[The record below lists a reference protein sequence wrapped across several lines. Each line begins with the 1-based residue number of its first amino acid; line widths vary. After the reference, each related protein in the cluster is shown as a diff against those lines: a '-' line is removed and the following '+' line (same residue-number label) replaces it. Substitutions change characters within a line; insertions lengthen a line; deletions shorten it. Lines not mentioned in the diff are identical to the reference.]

1 MEGMIRALAEE
12 STAARCLVVGEDLG
26 TVPEGFRERMEQ
38 ASIFSYRVLFFERDG
53 AAFRSP
59 ESYPAKAVACVA
71 THDLPTLRGWWDSL
85 DLTLD
90 RTLGRAVPP
99 TAKAGREADRVA
111 LAKLVGMKPGP
122 LTPELAAAIHGYLAS
137 SPTALVL
144 TQTEDL
150 AGETDPVN
158 VPGTEQEYPNWR
170 RRIDQPVESLFET
183 DAARSVLEA
192 IRAEGR

>member
-1 MEGMIRALAEE
+1 
-12 STAARCLVVGEDLG
+12 
-26 TVPEGFRERMEQ
+26 
-38 ASIFSYRVLFFERDG
+38 
-53 AAFRSP
+53 
-59 ESYPAKAVACVA
+59 
-71 THDLPTLRGWWDSL
+71 
-85 DLTLD
+85 
-90 RTLGRAVPP
+90 
-99 TAKAGREADRVA
+99 
-111 LAKLVGMKPGP
+111 
-122 LTPELAAAIHGYLAS
+122 
-137 SPTALVL
+137 VL